1 MGLVLMKA
9 VSKSFVKAS
18 GARWAICCGTKMMVT
33 LSAINWG
40 MQRAQNWS
48 TINCLSPDRASFG
61 LIAFSARDRNV
72 L

>member
-1 MGLVLMKA
+1 
-9 VSKSFVKAS
+9 
-18 GARWAICCGTKMMVT
+18 MMVT
-33 LSAINWG
+33 SSVINWG

-48 TINCLSPDRASFG
+48 TINRLPPDRASFG